1 MKQGNI
7 LLVDLEFEYKLW
19 KKRLELFIRELRFFC
34 DRNDELRLLNGR
46 KELEA
51 MKIDALM
58 AHRKMLETLLNRI
71 KVQEQELQY
80 YNKDFPITEMHQYF
94 VDHIEL
100 RDQMQRTINDH
111 MQITEELLNDLS
123 I

>member
-7 LLVDLEFEYKLW
+7 LLVDLEFEFKLW

-51 MKIDALM
+51 KKIDALM

-100 RDQMQRTINDH
+100 RDQMQRTLSDH

>member
-58 AHRKMLETLLNRI
+58 AHRKILETLLNRI

-94 VDHIEL
+94 VDHIDL
-100 RDQMQRTINDH
+100 RDQMQRTLNDH
-111 MQITEELLNDLS
+111 MQISEELLDDLS

>member
-51 MKIDALM
+51 KKIDALM

>member
-51 MKIDALM
+51 KKIDALM

-100 RDQMQRTINDH
+100 RDQMQRTLNDH

>member
-1 MKQGNI
+1 M
-7 LLVDLEFEYKLW
+7 
-19 KKRLELFIRELRFFC
+19 ELFIRELRFFC

>member
-1 MKQGNI
+1 MKKGNVF
-7 LLVDLEFEYKLW
+7 LLDLEFEYKLW

-34 DRNDELRLLNGR
+34 DRNDEVRLLKGR

-51 MKIDALM
+51 LKIDAIM
-58 AHRKMLETLLNRI
+58 VHRKALETLLNRI

-100 RDQMQRTINDH
+100 RDQMQRILNEH
-111 MQITEELLNDLS
+111 LQISDELLNDLS

>member
-1 MKQGNI
+1 MKKGNVF
-7 LLVDLEFEYKLW
+7 LLDLEFEYRLW
-19 KKRLELFIRELRFFC
+19 KKRLELFMRELRIFC
-34 DRNDELRLLNGR
+34 DRNDEVRLMKGR

-51 MKIDALM
+51 LKIDAIM
-58 AHRKMLETLLNRI
+58 VHRKALETLLNRI

-100 RDQMQRTINDH
+100 RDQMQRILNEH
-111 MQITEELLNDLS
+111 LQISDELLNDLS

>member
-1 MKQGNI
+1 MKQGNF

-46 KELEA
+46 KELDA
-51 MKIDALM
+51 KKIDALM

-111 MQITEELLNDLS
+111 MQITEELLNDPS

>member
-1 MKQGNI
+1 
-7 LLVDLEFEYKLW
+7 
-19 KKRLELFIRELRFFC
+19 
-34 DRNDELRLLNGR
+34 
-46 KELEA
+46 

-94 VDHIEL
+94 VDHIDL
-100 RDQMQRTINDH
+100 RDQMQRTLNDH
-111 MQITEELLNDLS
+111 MQISEELLDDLS

>member
-46 KELEA
+46 KELESK
-51 MKIDALM
+51 KIDALM

-100 RDQMQRTINDH
+100 RDQMQRTLNDH

>member
-46 KELEA
+46 KELESK
-51 MKIDALM
+51 KIDALM

-100 RDQMQRTINDH
+100 RDQMQRTLNDH
-111 MQITEELLNDLS
+111 MQISEELLNDLS

>member
-1 MKQGNI
+1 M
-7 LLVDLEFEYKLW
+7 
-19 KKRLELFIRELRFFC
+19 RELRIFC
-34 DRNDELRLLNGR
+34 DRNDEVRLMKGR

-51 MKIDALM
+51 LKIDAIM
-58 AHRKMLETLLNRI
+58 VHRKALETLLNRI

-100 RDQMQRTINDH
+100 RDQMQRILNEH
-111 MQITEELLNDLS
+111 LQISDELLNDLS

>member
-100 RDQMQRTINDH
+100 RDQMQRTLNDH

>member
-46 KELEA
+46 KELDA

-100 RDQMQRTINDH
+100 RDQMQRTLNDH

>member
-46 KELEA
+46 KELDA
-51 MKIDALM
+51 KKIDALM

>member
-46 KELEA
+46 KELDA

-100 RDQMQRTINDH
+100 RDQMQRTLNDH
-111 MQITEELLNDLS
+111 LQISEELLNDLS

>member
-46 KELEA
+46 KELDA

-100 RDQMQRTINDH
+100 RDQMQRTLNDH
-111 MQITEELLNDLS
+111 MQISEELLNDLS